1 VNKPWSLIPLREI
14 LIKSEE
20 SVSIDPNSLYQ
31 EVTIKLWGKGVV
43 IRREA
48 SGTEMAASRRAVV
61 RQGQFILSRIDA
73 RNGAFGLV
81 PVNLDGAVVSNDFPS
96 FNLNQECLEPRFLEW
111 LSKTSTFVD
120 LCKAASEGTT
130 NRVRLKEEKFLSMEI
145 SLPALDEQQR
155 IVARIE
161 ELTVKIG
168 EARELRRQAVEEAE
182 ALITSEELK
191 LWPASCLNG
200 GPSLQDVTSYLARGR
215 QSEQGISQHYLVKSQ
230 HVQMGRY
237 VRTNL
242 TLASHV
248 ASKVAPDA
256 AVRDKDILIACSA
269 AGCLG
274 RVAYYVGEPGRM
286 LSTDTHVAIAR
297 ANPEKILPEYL
308 YAYLRGAQG
317 QIQLRSREKGD
328 WTREKISFRL
338 TELNVADM
346 RKVPIPL
353 PSLPEQRR
361 IVAYLDNFQAK
372 IAALKRHQTDTAA
385 ELDAMIPSI
394 LDKAFKGDL

>member
-1 VNKPWSLIPLREI
+1 MNKPWSLIPLREI

>member
-1 VNKPWSLIPLREI
+1 
-14 LIKSEE
+14 
-20 SVSIDPNSLYQ
+20 
-31 EVTIKLWGKGVV
+31 
-43 IRREA
+43 
-48 SGTEMAASRRAVV
+48 
-61 RQGQFILSRIDA
+61 
-73 RNGAFGLV
+73 
-81 PVNLDGAVVSNDFPS
+81 
-96 FNLNQECLEPRFLEW
+96 LNQECLEPRFLEW

-361 IVAYLDNFQAK
+361 IRRLSGQLPGKDCRPQAPPDRYRRRAGCYDPVNLGQGIQGRFVA
-372 IAALKRHQTDTAA
+372 
-385 ELDAMIPSI
+385 M
-394 LDKAFKGDL
+394 DLVNHGPR